1 MIGEPNLHKGAALGR
16 YVILGLLG
24 RGGMGEVYAAFDP
37 ELDRKI
43 AIKLLRAKGAAPADA
58 SQGKS
63 RLLREAQAIA
73 RLSHPCVVVVY
84 DVGTFEDSVFI
95 AMEFVE
101 GSTLG
106 YWLQSQTRSRGEVLE
121 VFSAAG
127 RGLAAAHAAGIV
139 HRDFKPEN
147 VMITKDGQ
155 VRVMDFG
162 LARQLG
168 EDDPNPAPPL
178 TPEALA
184 AALADASEVDPDATA
199 ELSGADKIP
208 AAAGGYLRVRLT
220 QTGAILGTPAY
231 MAPEQFTGSAWDARA
246 DQFSFCVALY
256 EALYGHRPFAGTTPV
271 ALLANALGG
280 NVKDAPPDA
289 RVPAWIRKIL
299 LRGLS
304 TAPEDRYPTMAALL
318 AALAHDPDKLRRR
331 KLAIAAGVVLVAAAA
346 FGAQRLSAG
355 RRATC
360 AGGGEWVARAWG
372 PDQRRAVARAFEATG
387 NRYAGP
393 ALAAVTGLLDRY
405 AARWT
410 EMYAES
416 CEATAV
422 RGEQSSEVLDLRM
435 DCLKQ
440 RLSGV
445 RALTDALAQ
454 ADSKVVDNAVSA
466 ADGLP
471 ALDRCADVAMLRSVL
486 QPPDDPAKR
495 ARVAA
500 LREQISTLT
509 TAFALGR
516 CARAAEDAAKVVE
529 AAIAT
534 GYRPLEAEARY
545 TLGRFGET
553 CLDPAVAVSQLEN
566 AIYAAEASRHDEVG
580 IQAAA
585 LATTFYCD
593 RINNAALARH
603 WARYGDAVL
612 ARFPG
617 HPILEAWMAQ
627 SRSAV
632 ARLEGRDEDSLR
644 EVRLE
649 LALKQKALGDDHLDV
664 AVSLVNLGVALHDF
678 ARDAEAEPFLGQAVE
693 IFRKLGGEDSARL
706 ALALADHGEV
716 LTALGRYPQAHRA
729 IERSLAIWRGGDAGP
744 FYVGYGLFKLGEL
757 QLAEG
762 DARTARA
769 TLEQSLPLLQKED
782 AGLAAEVQFAL
793 ARTLWSSVPERAKAV
808 SLAREAR
815 GVVMAKSAVPQHK
828 LAAIDAWLG
837 ER

>member
-1 MIGEPNLHKGAALGR
+1 MIGEPNLQKGAALGR

-43 AIKLLRAKGAAPADA
+43 AIKLLRAQGDAAADA
-58 SQGKS
+58 SQGKT

-73 RLSHPCVVVVY
+73 RLSHPSVVVVY

-106 YWLQSQTRSRGEVLE
+106 YWLQSQTRARREVLE

-168 EDDPNPAPPL
+168 EDDPRPAPPM

-184 AALADASEVDPDATA
+184 AALAEASEADPDATA
-199 ELSGADKIP
+199 ELGGAGAGAQ

-231 MAPEQFTGSAWDARA
+231 MAPEQFTGTAWDARA

-271 ALLANALGG
+271 ALLANALAG

-289 RVPAWIRKIL
+289 RVPAWLRKVL

-304 TAPEDRYPTMAALL
+304 TTPEDRYPTMAELL
-318 AALAHDPDKLRRR
+318 AALAHDPAQARRR
-331 KLAIAAGVVLVAAAA
+331 KLAIAAGVVLMAAAA

-387 NRYAGP
+387 NRFAGQ
-393 ALAAVTGLLDRY
+393 ALTTVTGLLDRY

-416 CEATAV
+416 CAATAV

-454 ADSKVVDNAVSA
+454 ADSAIVDNAVNA
-466 ADGLP
+466 ADALP
-471 ALDRCADVAMLRSVL
+471 GLDRCADVAMLRSVL

-495 ARVAA
+495 AQVAA
-500 LREQISTLT
+500 LREQISTLK

-529 AAIAT
+529 AAVAT

-545 TLGRFGET
+545 TLGSFGEI
-553 CLDPAVAVSQLEN
+553 CLDPTVAVSQLEN

-580 IQAAA
+580 IQAAS
-585 LATTFYCD
+585 LATTFYSD
-593 RINNAALARH
+593 RIHDAALARH

-632 ARLEGRDEDSLR
+632 ARFEGRDEDSLR

-649 LALKQKALGDDHLDV
+649 LALKRKALGDSHLDV
-664 AVSLVNLGVALHDF
+664 AVSLLNVGVALHDF
-678 ARDAEAEPFLGQAVE
+678 ARDAEAEPFLAQAVE
-693 IFRKLGGEDSARL
+693 IFRKLGGEENARL

-716 LTALGRYPQAHRA
+716 LTALGRYPEAHRA
-729 IERSLAIWRGGDAGP
+729 IERSLAIWRKGDAP

-762 DARTARA
+762 DARAARA
-769 TLEQSLPLLQKED
+769 TLEQSLPMLQKED

-793 ARTLWSSVPERAKAV
+793 ARTLWSSVPERAKAIA
-808 SLAREAR
+808 LAREAR

-828 LAAIDAWLG
+828 IAVIDAWLG